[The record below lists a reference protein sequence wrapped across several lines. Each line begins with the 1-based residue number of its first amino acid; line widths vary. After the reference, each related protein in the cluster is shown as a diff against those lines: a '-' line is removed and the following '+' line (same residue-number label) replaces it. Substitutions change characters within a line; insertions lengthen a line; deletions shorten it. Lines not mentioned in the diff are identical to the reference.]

1 MLALWLC
8 TFALTLS
15 PQLHRWL
22 HEDAD
27 SPTHACLVTQVRQH
41 SLLAGFVPVVAPAP
55 VLAQPAPL
63 PLSEV
68 QILPT
73 GDYRLSP
80 SRAPPLISSLAV
92 A

>member
-1 MLALWLC
+1 MLALWLS

-15 PQLHRWL
+15 PELHRWF

-27 SPTHACLVTQVRQH
+27 SSAHACLVTQIRH
-41 SLLAGFVPVVAPAP
+41 DSLLTGYVPLVAPCP

-63 PLSEV
+63 PLPEV

-80 SRAPPLISSLAV
+80 SRAPPLVSTLPV

>member
-1 MLALWLC
+1 MLALWFC

-15 PQLHRWL
+15 PELHRWF

-27 SPTHACLVTQVRQH
+27 SSTHACLVTQIRHH
-41 SLLAGFVPVVAPAP
+41 SLLTGFVPVVAPSP

-63 PLSEV
+63 PLREV

-80 SRAPPLISSLAV
+80 SRAPPLISSIAV